1 MSLLCILPVFGFA
14 REVASVASSEGRTP
28 QDSTALVALDA
39 KVDEYLAALETQPTE
54 VKCTEVD
61 FIIASCTDS
70 TVLTRVA
77 NRVYDHYFT
86 SKLMGD
92 EAVAIHIY
100 DTWFADRAVKMG
112 SEDDYFAATF
122 FAAVNRNSLIGRKA
136 PQAQLYTPENE
147 PFTIFGVDNSDGR
160 GDTYNILFFYDIGCP
175 TCLAETVA
183 LKNIYERYS
192 GKLNFYAVYVGS
204 DGEKW
209 AEYRRDRFGE
219 TSEAAA
225 TGEAA
230 SIDGSPAAAIIHLWD
245 PEVKSEIAFDYAVIG
260 TPRLFLIS
268 PDGTI
273 IGRNLDSVA
282 LETLLDIVL
291 APSTYEYGSQ
301 ESMEMYDKTFEDES
315 EPCANVSEV
324 AAHIEDMLLPRGDTL
339 LFKQVTGDLLYF
351 LTSRKEARFKCASED
366 FIDAFILSR
375 PDIWTTADD
384 SLQVVSL
391 GAFVKELLNLCQLGE
406 KLPELEVP
414 VEVLSRKGKIVAEAD
429 ETAISDAVESKTTT
443 LRLDKQK
450 NCVVM
455 FYSTGCGLCAQNLQG
470 ARNILA
476 TGVAVPNTAL
486 VPSKIILIDM
496 DEIWLDGGDLPDRL
510 MESFDL
516 STLPFIV
523 CLDSKGRVAYKY
535 ADLR

>member
-1 MSLLCILPVFGFA
+1 MTRTLIILILSILPIVTFGQD
-14 REVASVASSEGRTP
+14 EVALA
-28 QDSTALVALDA
+28 ALDA
-39 KVDEYLAALETQPTE
+39 KVDEYLAALETEPVE
-54 VKCTEVD
+54 VKCTETD

-77 NRVYDHYFT
+77 NRVYRHYFD

-92 EAVAIHIY
+92 DAVAIHIF

-112 SEDDYFAATF
+112 SEDEYFAATF

-136 PQAQLYTPENE
+136 PQVQLYTPENE
-147 PFTIFGVDNSDGR
+147 PFTIFGDTEISDNTS
-160 GDTYNILFFYDIGCP
+160 GDTYNILFFYDVGCP

-219 TSEAAA
+219 SAGNAGAAA

-230 SIDGSPAAAIIHLWD
+230 SIDGNSASEIVHLWD
-245 PEVKSEIAFDYAVIG
+245 PEMKSEIAFDYGVVG

-273 IGRNLDSVA
+273 IGRSLDA
-282 LETLLDIVL
+282 AAIEKLLDMVL
-291 APSTYEYGSQ
+291 EAKTFEYGSQ
-301 ESMEMYDKTFEDES
+301 ESMDMYDRIFEGT

-324 AAHIEDMLLPRGDTL
+324 AAHIEEMLLPRGDTL
-339 LFKQVTGDLLYF
+339 LFKQMTGDLLYF
-351 LTSRKEARFKCASED
+351 LTSRKEARFKCASEA
-366 FIDAFILSR
+366 FIDGFILDR
-375 PDIWTTADD
+375 PDIWNTPDD

-391 GAFVKELLNLCQLGE
+391 GAFVKELLNLCPLGE
-406 KLPELEVP
+406 KLPAIEVP
-414 VEVLSRKGKIVAEAD
+414 AEVLSRGGKKAATQTDTDGVK
-429 ETAISDAVESKTTT
+429 SKTAV
-443 LRLDKQK
+443 LRLDRLKS
-450 NCVVM
+450 CAIM
-455 FYSTGCGLCAQNLQG
+455 FHTNGCPICAENIAAARELLRTGSP
-470 ARNILA
+470 
-476 TGVAVPNTAL
+476 VPDTDS
-486 VPSKIILIDM
+486 VPKKIILIDM
-496 DEIWLDGGDLPDRL
+496 DEIWLDSGELPDKL

-516 STLPFIV
+516 SSLPFIV
-523 CLDSKGRVAYKY
+523 CLDKQGRVAYKY
-535 ADLR
+535 AHFN